1 MADDRKYGD
10 FPIKNNMTGNRTE
23 VLMSRE
29 SIQKIQEAEARA
41 ERLVEDAKQR
51 ARAMQADAERQGRE
65 ECDRIEEE
73 TVASLRTVMEQLR
86 ERTEAMSERMKTEAE
101 EEAKNLRD
109 DSALRRRSAE
119 KIVIRG
125 LMSKCR

>member
-119 KIVIRG
+119 KIVIRR

>member
-86 ERTEAMSERMKTEAE
+86 ERNEAMSERMKTEAE